1 MNKIKFPC
9 FDNLKM
15 VNIKKLK
22 ANDYNPNKMDRR
34 MFELLKKSITED
46 GLTMPIV
53 TFYNEKED
61 VYEIVDGF
69 HRYSVLLKMKVDEV
83 PVSIIDKP
91 INDRKI
97 STIRHN
103 KAKGTHQLK
112 LVADILKDLMN
123 DENIDLVEIMER
135 LAFIPEEL
143 VIYDKGLNVSKEF
156 DNVDFSNS
164 WERDYKKEAELYNNK
179 SIKKLYDEFE
189 D

>member
-69 HRYSVLLKMKVDEV
+69 HRYSVLLKMKVDEGV
-83 PVSIIDKP
+83 VVQNAVS
-91 INDRKI
+91 
-97 STIRHN
+97 S
-103 KAKGTHQLK
+103 
-112 LVADILKDLMN
+112 
-123 DENIDLVEIMER
+123 
-135 LAFIPEEL
+135 
-143 VIYDKGLNVSKEF
+143 
-156 DNVDFSNS
+156 
-164 WERDYKKEAELYNNK
+164 
-179 SIKKLYDEFE
+179 SIA
-189 D
+189 